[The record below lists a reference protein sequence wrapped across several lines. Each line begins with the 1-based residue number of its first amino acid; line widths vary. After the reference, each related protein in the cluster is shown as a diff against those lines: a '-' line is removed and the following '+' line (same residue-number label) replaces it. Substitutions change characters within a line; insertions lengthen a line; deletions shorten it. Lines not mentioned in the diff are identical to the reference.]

1 MPQDQSTFN
10 EQAYLAAN
18 PDVAASGMDAWSHY
32 STYGQ
37 NEGRQA
43 QFDSAPQTADYFDE
57 KAYLAANPDVAAA
70 IGQSGIGSG
79 YEHYINYGQNEGRQG
94 NFNVGIK
101 ENAQQASANPD
112 IQNLEIS
119 GATEARDLYNLKNT
133 DPNQYYQQI
142 ANKLGDQIYVKYGA
156 NDNYDAEYNQLQAI
170 KEKNPQAYYA
180 NQLKFLGQQAGWQI
194 GQNTND
200 RNGPVYAQIQSLIPE
215 AQKAGLS
222 PEQINS
228 IVGGSIN
235 QANYANQGRIKSE
248 QSMGSP
254 GAFTGAIPVLALAA
268 TAAATGGFGLGGEG
282 LVGAELAGPTY
293 GELGYT
299 GLAEG
304 AMGPTYAE
312 MGYTGLNNA
321 QAIAAADAAAAA
333 NGLSGADAIKY
344 ANRARQLGNL
354 LNNLGGS
361 SGNSVARMSGQNSGI
376 NPQQLASALGGG
388 STAFPSTF
396 IGQIKANEHPFLF
409 DVPGQTKATEGT
421 YDVSGSNLA
430 KALRKA

>member
-1 MPQDQSTFN
+1 MAQDQSTFN

-18 PDVAASGMDAWSHY
+18 PDVAA
-32 STYGQ
+32 
-37 NEGRQA
+37 
-43 QFDSAPQTADYFDE
+43 
-57 KAYLAANPDVAAA
+57 A
-70 IGQSGIGSG
+70 IGQPGVSSG
-79 YEHYINYGQNEGRQG
+79 YEHYINYGQNEGRQAQFDATPQSSG
-94 NFNVGIK
+94 LSGGFGLSGIYDPNSAEFK
-101 ENAQQASANPD
+101 QNYGEAYANPD
-112 IQNLEIS
+112 IQNLDIS
-119 GATEARDLYNLKNT
+119 GATEAKDLYNLKT
-133 DPNQYYQQI
+133 SDPNQYYQQI
-142 ANKLGDQIYVKYGA
+142 ADKLGDQIYVKYGA
-156 NDNYDAEYNQLQAI
+156 NNNYDAEYNQLQAI

-180 NQLKFLGQQAGWQI
+180 NQLKFLGEQAGWQI

-215 AQKAGLS
+215 AQKAGLT

-235 QANYANQGRIKSE
+235 QANHANQGRIASDAA
-248 QSMGSP
+248 MGGP
-254 GAFTGAIPVLALAA
+254 GVFTGAIPVLGMAAIAAL
-268 TAAATGGFGLGGEG
+268 TGGAGLGAE
-282 LVGAELAGPTY
+282 ELAGPTY

-321 QAIAAADAAAAA
+321 QAIAAADAAAASA

-344 ANRARQLGNL
+344 VNRARQIGNL

-376 NPQQLASALGGG
+376 NAQQLASALGGG
-388 STAFPSTF
+388 STAFPSSF

>member
-1 MPQDQSTFN
+1 MAQDQSTFN

-18 PDVAASGMDAWSHY
+18 PDVAAAIGQPGVSSGYEHY
-32 STYGQ
+32 MNYGQ

-43 QFDSAPQTADYFDE
+43 QFDATPQSSGLNDGFG
-57 KAYLAANPDVAAA
+57 L
-70 IGQSGIGSG
+70 SGIYNPNSA
-79 YEHYINYGQNEGRQG
+79 EFKQNYGE
-94 NFNVGIK
+94 
-101 ENAQQASANPD
+101 AYANPD
-112 IQNLEIS
+112 IQNLDIS
-119 GATEARDLYNLKNT
+119 GATEAKDLYNLKT
-133 DPNQYYQQI
+133 SDPNQYYQQI

-156 NDNYDAEYNQLQAI
+156 NNNYDAEYNQLQAI

-215 AQKAGLS
+215 AQKAGLT

-235 QANYANQGRIKSE
+235 QANSANQGRIASDAA
-248 QSMGSP
+248 MGGP
-254 GAFTGAIPVLALAA
+254 GVFTGAIPVFALAA
-268 TAAATGGFGLGGEG
+268 LAAATGGFGLGAEG
-282 LVGAELAGPTY
+282 LAGAELAGPTY

-354 LNNLGGS
+354 LNSMGGASGKGGS
-361 SGNSVARMSGQNSGI
+361 SGI

-388 STAFPSTF
+388 SSAFPSSY
-396 IGQIKANEHPFLF
+396 IGQIKANQNPYLF
-409 DVPGQTKATEGT
+409 NVPNQTTASENT

-430 KALRKA
+430 KANALRKA